1 MILTFLKG
9 FWRELL
15 RLLKDPRGLF
25 MFLIAPLLLNVVVC
39 GAFQNGVVNHIR
51 LAAVDSASTAQTR
64 ELIRAFDETE
74 RFDVMAVLQDTE
86 TAKRMMEAG
95 EVEGIIVIPENYT
108 KALQLGQQAEV
119 LVGVNSANNL
129 VGNSAVSS
137 IMQVVKT
144 ISSQIAVKSY
154 VASGNTVIDGTAK
167 VMPVSTVTRPWFNP
181 QFSYLTYLGLGLTGL
196 VFHQL
201 FLMAVASAFGEEKE
215 DGILSGRMPKRDCIL
230 HFFHKMIFYGV
241 AGFLNLL
248 MNYTVIMKLF
258 GFPMRGQRADLLLL
272 CGCFIFCLL
281 GFGGLLGMLTKN
293 VIHAMQWLM
302 AMTYPFF
309 VLSGFSWPHSEMPE
323 VLVKVADFLP
333 ATHFLSPVRDIVLM
347 GIGFERA
354 SLAHSRNMLL
364 LLGGIS
370 FFLSLVLFLWK
381 VNRKEKDRMAQC
393 QTSGEEVVEA

>member
-9 FWRELL
+9 FWRELV

-39 GAFQNGVVNHIR
+39 GAFQKGVVNDIR
-51 LAAVDSASTAQTR
+51 LAAVDPVSTAKTR
-64 ELIRAFDETE
+64 ELIRAFDDSA
-74 RFDVMAVLQDTE
+74 RFNVTAVLQDTE
-86 TAKRMMEAG
+86 TAKEMLEAG
-95 EVEGIIVIPENYT
+95 EIEGIIVIPENYT

-119 LVGVNSANNL
+119 LIGVNSANNL
-129 VGNSAVSS
+129 IGNSAVVS

-144 ISSQIAVKSY
+144 VSSQIAVKSY
-154 VASGNTVIDGTAK
+154 VAAGDTVADGTAK
-167 VMPVSTVTRPWFNP
+167 VMPISTVLRPWFNP

-215 DGILSGRMPKRDCIL
+215 EGILSGKMPKRDCIL
-230 HFFHKMIFYGV
+230 YFFNKMIFYGI
-241 AGFLNLL
+241 AGFLNILL
-248 MNYTVIMKLF
+248 NYAVIMKLF
-258 GFPMRGQRADLLLL
+258 GFPMRGQRADFLLL

-293 VIHAMQWLM
+293 TIHAMQWLM
-302 AMTYPFF
+302 ALTYPFF
-309 VLSGFSWPHSEMPE
+309 VLSGFSWPHTEMPAA
-323 VLVKVADFLP
+323 LVRAADFLP
-333 ATHFLSPVRDIVLM
+333 ATHFLSPIRDIVLM

-364 LLGGIS
+364 LLGGIA
-370 FFLSLVLFLWK
+370 FLLSIAVFIWK
-381 VNRKEKDRMAQC
+381 INRMGKNQTEKNQK
-393 QTSGEEVVEA
+393 TGEEVAEA